1 MGSPLGPTLANIF
14 MSVLETKFMANCPFG
29 FKPILYR
36 RYVDD
41 TYCLFEKV
49 EHVEKFLA
57 YLNGQHLNIKFTYEI
72 EEDNSLPFLDV
83 LVTWDGSDFVTDLFR
98 KKTFTGL
105 YTDFGS
111 LTTSNYKTNLIT
123 VLVYRAFHIC
133 STYIS
138 FHTQLL
144 FIKEVLHD
152 NCYPKY
158 LIDSFIKRFLN
169 KHFDPRLEP
178 TTVQK
183 MPLCFYITYLG
194 QISLQ
199 LRRKISRLLR
209 KAYPCVDFRVVFRSG
224 RHIEHFFPFKDRI
237 PKNVCSHVVFKYSCS
252 GCQACYIGK
261 TSRHLLIRSR
271 EHLGIGKKGQPIK
284 TSPSAI
290 SEHIKQTG
298 HCANLENFT
307 ILEKANNEHDL
318 LIFESL
324 LILRDRPSLNA
335 KNSSIPLVLF

>member
-1 MGSPLGPTLANIF
+1 
-14 MSVLETKFMANCPFG
+14 
-29 FKPILYR
+29 
-36 RYVDD
+36 
-41 TYCLFEKV
+41 
-49 EHVEKFLA
+49 
-57 YLNGQHLNIKFTYEI
+57 
-72 EEDNSLPFLDV
+72 
-83 LVTWDGSDFVTDLFR
+83 
-98 KKTFTGL
+98 
-105 YTDFGS
+105 
-111 LTTSNYKTNLIT
+111 
-123 VLVYRAFHIC
+123 
-133 STYIS
+133 
-138 FHTQLL
+138 
-144 FIKEVLHD
+144 
-152 NCYPKY
+152 
-158 LIDSFIKRFLN
+158 
-169 KHFDPRLEP
+169 
-178 TTVQK
+178 
-183 MPLCFYITYLG
+183 MPLCFYMPYLG

-224 RHIEHFFPFKDRI
+224 RRIENFFPFKDRI
-237 PKNVCSHVVFKYSCS
+237 PKNVCSHVVYKYSCS

-307 ILEKANNEHDL
+307 ILEKANNEYDL

-335 KNSSIPLVLF
+335 QNSSIPLVLF